1 MKGNLSTKKIL
12 NQGLANSYSISNVS
26 QFSKLTFK
34 KLKLNLR
41 DFK

>member
-26 QFSKLTFK
+26 QLLKVTSKE
-34 KLKLNLR
+34 LKFNQ
-41 DFK
+41 KI